1 MKIPIV
7 SVAGWS
13 GTGKTTYL
21 EQLIPELKRR
31 GLRIAA
37 LKHDAHGFELDR
49 EGKDSWR
56 LSKAGADVTLLVSGQ
71 KAAILENRPV
81 SLERLLEGVH
91 DVDLIVTEG
100 YKFSSLPKLI
110 LYRAAAGKPLADT
123 ADGCVAIITDDPV
136 KTQKLVLPFSDL
148 KRAADLLLIAAGLGA
163 YV

>member
-91 DVDLIVTEG
+91 DVDLIVTG
-100 YKFSSLPKLI
+100 AISSAPC
-110 LYRAAAGKPLADT
+110 R
-123 ADGCVAIITDDPV
+123 
-136 KTQKLVLPFSDL
+136 S
-148 KRAADLLLIAAGLGA
+148 
-163 YV
+163 